1 MSENAELLWGARF
14 KAAPAA
20 SLTALSR
27 SPDYYFALAPYDL
40 AGCRAHARELARAGL
55 LSADELDTM
64 LAAIDALDAD
74 YRAGQLQ
81 PIAADEDVH
90 TFIERALTERL
101 GALGGKLRAGR
112 SRNDQTVNDLRL
124 YLRDN
129 GRKLVSALLQLQQAL
144 VTQAAQHTDSV
155 APGFTICSRRS
166 RLCLAISCWRMP
178 NPSRVTSSV

>member
-1 MSENAELLWGARF
+1 MSDNAELLWGARF

-40 AGCRAHARELARAGL
+40 AGCRAHARELARGDL
-55 LSADELDTM
+55 LSSEELHTM

-74 YRAGQLQ
+74 YRAGNLH

-101 GALGGKLRAGR
+101 GPLAQVVR
-112 SRNDQTVNDLRL
+112 
-124 YLRDN
+124 
-129 GRKLVSALLQLQQAL
+129 
-144 VTQAAQHTDSV
+144 VTIRPS
-155 APGFTICSRRS
+155 TICAST
-166 RLCLAISCWRMP
+166 C
-178 NPSRVTSSV
+178 VTTAAK